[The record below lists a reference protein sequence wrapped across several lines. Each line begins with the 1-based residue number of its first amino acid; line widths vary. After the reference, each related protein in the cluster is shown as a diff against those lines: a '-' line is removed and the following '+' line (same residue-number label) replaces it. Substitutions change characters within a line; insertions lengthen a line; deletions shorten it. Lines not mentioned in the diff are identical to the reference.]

1 MNLTVGKIPGK
12 VLRYTVPLILT
23 ALVQLLFNA
32 ADLVVVGQFCGS
44 ASVAAVGS
52 TTAFTHLFIELFLGF
67 SSGVGSST
75 AQAIGAG
82 DDDRVSRVVHTAFP
96 LALLCG
102 SVMAVTGIC
111 LSKPGLRFLNTPADI
126 LDLSTSYIQIYF
138 LGIPAMLVYGF
149 GAAIMNANGDTKKPL
164 SYLTASGIANIVM
177 NVIFVVA
184 FRLDVVGVALATTIS
199 QCLSAALVVMNL
211 MKRDDASHLS
221 LRGMRIDKGALKQIV
236 SIGLPT
242 GLQNSLYPIANL
254 TIQSH
259 INAFGSLAVAGCSA
273 ATSVAG
279 FVGAFV
285 SNFYTTSL
293 NFTGQNYGA
302 GKIKRIYSQAKYCL
316 LFSTIIGGVVSVLAI
331 LFARPLLG
339 IYLTDS
345 PAAIEEGLKKV
356 YVMFPF
362 YVVTGLTG
370 VLTGILRGTGVSVPP
385 MLASIFSIFCVR
397 MLWLLI
403 MVRILGYNNLYVINA
418 SFSVSWTVQAILV
431 FFIYLYYK
439 KKLLVPK
446 EGEVPPVPSLKE

>member
-12 VLRYTVPLILT
+12 VMRYTIPVILT

-44 ASVAAVGS
+44 ASVAAVGA
-52 TTAFTHLFIELFLGF
+52 TTSFTHLFIELFLGF

-82 DDDRVSRVVHTAFP
+82 DDSRVSRVVHTAFP

-102 SVMAVTGIC
+102 TAMSLIGIS
-111 LSKPGLRFLNTPADI
+111 LSKTGLRLMNTPADI
-126 LDLSTSYIQIYF
+126 LDLATSYIRIYF
-138 LGIPAMLVYGF
+138 AGIPAMLVYNF
-149 GAAIMNANGDTKKPL
+149 GAAVINAGGDTKTPL
-164 SYLTASGIANIVM
+164 RYLTFSGIANIVM

-184 FRLDVVGVALATTIS
+184 FRMDVAGVALATTLS
-199 QCLSAALVVMNL
+199 QCISAALVVINL
-211 MKRDDASHLS
+211 MKKTDASRLYLRKMRFDDDA
-221 LRGMRIDKGALKQIV
+221 LRHII

-254 TIQSH
+254 TIQTH

-302 GKIKRIYSQAKYCL
+302 GKIKRIYSQARYCL
-316 LFSTIIGGVVSVLAI
+316 LFSTIIGGIVSALAI

-362 YVVTGLTG
+362 YIVTGATG
-370 VLTGILRGTGVSVPP
+370 VLTGVLRGIGISVPP

-403 MVRILGYNNLYVINA
+403 MVRILGFNNLYIINA

-431 FFIYLYYK
+431 VFIYLYYK
-439 KKLLVPK
+439 KKILVPK
-446 EGEVPPVPSLKE
+446 ESTR